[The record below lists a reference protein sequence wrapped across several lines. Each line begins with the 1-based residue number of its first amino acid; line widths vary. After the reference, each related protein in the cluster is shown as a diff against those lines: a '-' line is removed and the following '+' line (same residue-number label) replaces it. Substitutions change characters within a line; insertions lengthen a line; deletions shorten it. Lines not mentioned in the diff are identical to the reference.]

1 MKLYPCPRDMMA
13 FSACNRPLPNL
24 RAELTSSRGHP
35 FPRVVH
41 ALADLPPWNVF
52 HDPRLLLKT
61 LLPLFD
67 KSFILFCLE
76 HRQYSTASS
85 NFLFFERPADLVP
98 LADLVHA
105 ICEST
110 EGGEE
115 DGGGAGPRGGDPA
128 GEAHGRETARRR
140 PVLHH
145 RHLLDAGHPRLVP
158 HQGLRHLR
166 SRIRTPVRTLGGTR
180 APRGDQTSRGCR

>member
-1 MKLYPCPRDMMA
+1 MSWLGA
-13 FSACNRPLPNL
+13 HL
-24 RAELTSSRGHP
+24 
-35 FPRVVH
+35 
-41 ALADLPPWNVF
+41 
-52 HDPRLLLKT
+52 
-61 LLPLFD
+61 
-67 KSFILFCLE
+67 
-76 HRQYSTASS
+76 
-85 NFLFFERPADLVP
+85 PADLVP

-105 ICEST
+105 IREGA

-128 GEAHGRETARRR
+128 RVAHGRETARRR

-166 SRIRTPVRTLGGTR
+166 SPIRTPDRRPLADLR
-180 APRGDQTSRGCR
+180 APRGDQTSAAVARVSGGWETTIALWITELGSPAGGITNPLPRWESDSSI